1 MQFERLFKLIKFKK
15 AYENFDVENLV
26 DNART
31 HTSKLFDLNNLNK
44 NVSIKPSFYDYIE
57 FQDVDNTIKV
67 IDCHFIDDNDGIKKS
82 KGLLKI
88 AKELNL
94 IIESSES
101 RDKRYSLPNLIV
113 ILSKHEAFKSIS
125 KLESLAEDYKVK
137 IIFVRISLPVKPD

>member
-15 AYENFDVENLV
+15 ANENFVVENLV

-44 NVSIKPSFYDYIE
+44 NVSIKPSFNDYIE
-57 FQDVDNTIKV
+57 FQDVDNTKKV
-67 IDCHFIDDNDGIKKS
+67 IDCHFIDDNDEIKS
-82 KGLLKI
+82 KGLFKI

-101 RDKRYSLPNLIV
+101 RDKRYSLPNLRV

-137 IIFVRISLPVKPD
+137 IIFVKISLPVKPD